1 MSLRI
6 VGRSSSHFTR
16 VLRMFAH
23 ELQLE
28 YAFEPILDLMSLSQE
43 AYAGNPALKMPALV
57 TDEGA
62 WFGALNG
69 CRELARRA
77 RVQRR
82 IVWPEDWT
90 DRTASNAQ
98 ELVLQGMA
106 TEVGLVMR
114 TVAEPGVRDA
124 YTDKA
129 RRSLQQSIRWLEDE
143 LPRVLSQ
150 LPERDLSF
158 LEVTSFCFVTHL
170 EFREVLDMSTYAR
183 LRELS
188 RQFEGRPSARATEY
202 QFDKG

>member
-6 VGRSSSHFTR
+6 AGRSSSHFTR

-43 AYAGNPALKMPALV
+43 AYAGNPALKMPVLV

-77 RVQRR
+77 RVKRR
-82 IVWPEDWT
+82 IVWPEDLT
-90 DRTASNAQ
+90 DRIASNAQ

-114 TVAEPGVRDA
+114 TVAEPDVSDA

-129 RRSLQQSIRWLEDE
+129 RRSLQQSLRWLEDE
-143 LPRVLSQ
+143 LPRVLPQ
-150 LPERDLSF
+150 LPERDFSF

-170 EFREVLDMSTYAR
+170 EFRKVLDTSAYAR

-188 RQFEGRPSARATEY
+188 REFEGRPSARATEY
-202 QFDKG
+202 HFDKG